1 MHGLRAVPIT
11 SIPASAEGSGS
22 IQVNKS
28 SKTEDDNIETF
39 LPSTVEVD
47 LAGVGEQILF
57 EMIGFEDADISN
69 CSLITDYIGFDE
81 FDEIEAPDI

>member
-1 MHGLRAVPIT
+1 MIIYVD
-11 SIPASAEGSGS
+11 S
-22 IQVNKS
+22 
-28 SKTEDDNIETF
+28 ETF
-39 LPSTVEVD
+39 LPSTVEID

-69 CSLITDYIGFDE
+69 CSLVTDYIGFDE